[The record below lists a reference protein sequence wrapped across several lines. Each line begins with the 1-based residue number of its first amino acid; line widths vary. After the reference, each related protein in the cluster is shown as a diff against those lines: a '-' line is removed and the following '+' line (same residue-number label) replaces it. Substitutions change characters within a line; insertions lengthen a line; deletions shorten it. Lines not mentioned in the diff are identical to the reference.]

1 MLQLIFMPLF
11 KHPPFQSSLACS
23 FLLFVLFLDWLK
35 HSLKPLIKLLFL
47 FFSRSGM
54 GKLQSAVCRPRPAHH
69 LFL

>member
-1 MLQLIFMPLF
+1 MLQLIFTPLF

-23 FLLFVLFLDWLK
+23 FLLFVLFLDW
-35 HSLKPLIKLLFL
+35 LKPLIKLLFL